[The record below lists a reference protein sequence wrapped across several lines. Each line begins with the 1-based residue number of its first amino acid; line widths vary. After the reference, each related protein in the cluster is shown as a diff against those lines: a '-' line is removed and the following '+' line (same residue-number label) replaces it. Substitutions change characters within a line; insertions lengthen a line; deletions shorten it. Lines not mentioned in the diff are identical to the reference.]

1 VLGREKL
8 ELGGARLGRERA
20 GVTVGGARRQDR
32 AGAQLERGDGKEA
45 RQHRI
50 DTGAGDRVIY
60 LLSLSMPSP
69 RFRFQFCDLRPSSSH
84 RRQ

>member
-1 VLGREKL
+1 MLGRGRL
-8 ELGGARLGRERA
+8 GLGGARLGKERA
-20 GVTVGGARRQDR
+20 GAGGARRQDR
-32 AGAQLERGDGKEA
+32 AGAQLERGDGKGA

-60 LLSLSMPSP
+60 LLLLSMPSP
-69 RFRFQFCDLRPSSSH
+69 RFRFQFCDLRRSSRH